1 MKYKFRVSQP
11 PKRAGFTLI
20 ELLVVIAIIAILAA
34 ILFPVF
40 SNVRRNA
47 RRTVALSNLKQIG
60 TAVTM
65 YNQDYDE
72 KFPRTQETLDPGEP
86 GFINYWNT
94 HYYEASLDTY
104 ITMNK
109 GGVTSSGG
117 GGDKGSVWFDPSDP
131 EKDEAS
137 MWGSF
142 CNNGLVTGTN
152 RTLAQ
157 ITAPSNT
164 IISAERTTDWNQFTD
179 WSSGYASTGNAS
191 GCSQDAIP
199 NPLPVSN
206 ENDPFWYSNYFDI
219 CLNPWG
225 AQEDPT
231 GQNGSATLD
240 VFYWGKGKATPPAD
254 LFPTAQH
261 TDASDGSY
269 WSNGVEGRYFGAGS
283 SDPVPCS
290 PYGATPPMVYPG
302 GSLFLF
308 VDGHAK
314 FMPFTST
321 YKGVNDNMWSTDQ
334 DTVLPLVPWQHS

>member
-60 TAVTM
+60 TAITM
-65 YNQDYDE
+65 YNADYDE
-72 KFPRTQETLDPGEP
+72 KFPRTQETLNPDEP
-86 GFINYWNT
+86 TFINYWTT
-94 HYYEASLDTY
+94 HYYEASLNVY
-104 ITMNK
+104 ISMGK

-117 GGDKGSVWFDPSDP
+117 GGDKDSVWFDPSDP

-142 CNNGLVTGTN
+142 CNNGLVTGTD

-157 ITAPSNT
+157 ISAPSNT
-164 IISAERTTDWNQFTD
+164 IISAERTTDWNHFVD
-179 WSSGYASTGNAS
+179 WSTGYASS
-191 GCSQDAIP
+191 GDAAGCAQDAIP
-199 NPLPVSN
+199 NPLPISD
-206 ENDPFWYSNYFDI
+206 ENNPFWYSNYFDI

-225 AQEDPT
+225 ANENPS
-231 GQNGSATLD
+231 NGDGNPVD

-254 LFPTAQH
+254 LFPHAPH
-261 TDASDGSY
+261 TDATDGSY
-269 WSNGVEGRYFGAGS
+269 WSNGVEGRYFGTT
-283 SDPVPCS
+283 PCS
-290 PYGATPPMVYPG
+290 SYGAKPPMVYPG

-314 FMPFTST
+314 FMPFTNT
-321 YKGVNDNMWSTDQ
+321 YKGINDNMWSTDQ
-334 DTVLPLVPWQHS
+334 DTVLPLSWQGS